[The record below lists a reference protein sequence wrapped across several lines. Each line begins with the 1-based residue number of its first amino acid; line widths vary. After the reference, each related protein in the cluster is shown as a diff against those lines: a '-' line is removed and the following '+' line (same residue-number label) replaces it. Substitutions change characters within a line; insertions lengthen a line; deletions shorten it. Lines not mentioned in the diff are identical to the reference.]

1 MTIPFPMIG
10 PESYGLYT
18 RRAAPRNVAED
29 ALAKELESTDVSRGQ
44 LGSRSSSAAT
54 MATTSTTSSS
64 SSWRQKLSQ
73 KYKKFH
79 FA

>member
-1 MTIPFPMIG
+1 MIG